1 MSTKMKNIIGLVFL
15 SLLIIAC
22 NKKALLKENPNDSI
36 VVPTTPGDMQAL
48 LDHEDVF
55 APTTYL
61 NFLSAD
67 EFYMVDSVVKKLRP
81 SEQGAYLWDNFNF
94 DKDEKVG
101 DWNNTYEQVYY
112 ANNVLEGVSRLRGS
126 IDSIVLT
133 PLEGDALFKRSFAFF
148 NVAQVF
154 ALPYDSA
161 TADTAK
167 GIPLR
172 LTVDP
177 REVLPRSSIAKTYQ
191 QIIGDLTKAVNLLPP
206 SIEHIHRNR
215 SSRPAAYALLA
226 RVYLSMGAY
235 AQALSAA
242 KKSLDLYDT
251 LINYKTVSGYFPF
264 TATNAE
270 TLYQSK
276 MPDVE
281 NGLLGALFNNG
292 AFVDSNLVRE
302 YKPGDLRPLV
312 FFVRSVP
319 PTTLKGSYYGL
330 ISPFTGLG
338 TAELYL
344 IVAECSVQQNDINT
358 GLLYLNNLL
367 KSRWKA
373 GQYTPYTAATTDEAL
388 NVILTERRKELVFRG
403 VRWTDI
409 RRLNKTRPLTLSRTV
424 QGYTFKLPPNSLR
437 YALPIPEQVI
447 RLNNRIVQNPR

>member
-1 MSTKMKNIIGLVFL
+1 MKYITGLIFL
-15 SLLIIAC
+15 TLLIIAC
-22 NKKALLKENPNDSI
+22 NKKALLKENPNNSI
-36 VVPTTPGDMQAL
+36 IVPTTPGDMQAL

-55 APTTYL
+55 APTTFL

-67 EFYMVDSVVKKLRP
+67 EFYIVDSAVKKLKP
-81 SEQGAYLWDNFNF
+81 SEQGAYQWQNFIF

-101 DWNNTYEQVYY
+101 DWNNAYEQVYY
-112 ANNVLEGVSRLRGS
+112 TNSVLEGVSRLRGS
-126 IDSIVLT
+126 IDDRILN

-172 LTVDP
+172 LTIDP
-177 REVLPRSSIAKTYQ
+177 KEELPRSSIAKTYQ
-191 QIIGDLTKAVNLLPP
+191 QIIGDLLIAVDLLPP
-206 SIEHIHRNR
+206 SIELIHRNR

-235 AQALSAA
+235 AQALDAA
-242 KKSLDLYDT
+242 KKSLELYNT
-251 LINYKTVSGYFPF
+251 LIDFKTVSGYLPF

-281 NGLLGALFNNG
+281 NGLFGALFNNS
-292 AFVDSNLVRE
+292 AFIDSNLVRQ

-312 FFVRSVP
+312 FFLRPVP
-319 PTTLKGSYYGL
+319 PTTIKGSYYGL
-330 ISPFTGLG
+330 VPPFTGLG
-338 TAELYL
+338 IAELYL
-344 IVAECSVQQNDINT
+344 IVAECSVQQKDINT

-367 KSRWKA
+367 KSRWKT
-373 GQYTPYTAATTDEAL
+373 GQYIPYAAATTDEAL

-409 RRLNKTRPLTLSRTV
+409 RRLNKTRPLTLLRTV
-424 QGYTFKLPPNSLR
+424 QGYKFELPPNSLR